1 MRLGANF
8 ICIIIA
14 MGRATLESCF
24 NTLLINLH
32 GPEGPQ
38 LGNAMRWFEWFL
50 LAILGA
56 AVAVAPEATRAA
68 ESDNMLSLPKSREP
82 DLTNAPDSNVIA
94 RHSADEPGALAPD
107 LFMLSKGKVV
117 AANVI
122 PAQSQGHGLG
132 PNEALKA
139 APHLTFLSEQID
151 GSKVISA
158 ATAKR
163 EAFTSD
169 PRLPALQVAT
179 VPASATAIGSG
190 SNPNGDLPPTR
201 PALATAPQKE
211 PGPAVN
217 VAAADASS
225 GGEAFPGASFKP
237 AEPLRLTPR
246 SAPHDSVMRNSR
258 VDVRVATHFVPDV
271 HLSAPSTTDDAQLA
285 MASFLG
291 PSFRSATSLKGD
303 FRVRNFD
310 TSETVLKT
318 AALSG
323 VLLTSAAPALG
334 QPITDVDQPAPPP
347 KITLLTTSPVRAAP
361 IEMAQATPMIDT
373 RSLILKPLLTAQP
386 VVAAEVP
393 EQTFQS
399 ASALRSAFQLASP
412 DVTMATKR
420 IGLPAAGE
428 LKFPP
433 TPVADVS
440 SASGPEA
447 APVMLMS
454 MITAPPVPEEPS
466 VETDLRSSGPRS
478 SSNVSA
484 PDPLWLRK
492 SGAPDK
498 AITVATAT
506 EKRPMP
512 KSDAAVIDSLI
523 SWAERQNNAD
533 ASDKDAASGG
543 EVVVFELGS
552 PSRRPE
558 PRPVDPVMTAL
569 PKSPRDLREQL
580 ARPAPAGLGHVEVA
594 AAEARPR
601 LPDPSL
607 LELVALA
614 DKSYVKTEIGMAIL
628 PLAPLDA
635 GAPDDARDTIDTIT
649 LGDLVSRAN
658 YHSEDVRA
666 DRDGERSSRLAA
678 NSSLSQ
684 LGPRFDARFSKG
696 HEHSFTSVGAT
707 PIDKPGHVRADGSTV
722 IVQPLFD
729 AVSIA
734 GLARDQ
740 QLARGAQSRRRSTQ
754 VNVSFEA
761 VTNYFDMLAARLAL
775 DLALKHQAQMNKLLD
790 YMAKRAQLGGASEA
804 DFERV
809 RAVTLSAKRA
819 VIDARGELD
828 AALSAM
834 QRISGV
840 TAVQIAVPDKLY
852 LDIPEDADTAFTQ
865 MVRRNPELKTA
876 FLQIKAAH
884 EDAVA
889 AAARAAPRVNLE
901 MGRYQSQN
909 ASGAHGTTVDSRL
922 MIVGSVSLGA
932 GTEAFQAMSQSA
944 HVSELKHRYASALR
958 AAKERLRTVYLSRQ
972 NISDQRAVAWQE
984 FASNTKVADA
994 FDEQLFSANRSLI
1007 DVLDTYQKFYQSK
1020 LNIVRISVNQMKIGY
1035 QIKQIIGDLSQDN
1048 AGDEGTDVASVG
1060 SK

>member
-1 MRLGANF
+1 
-8 ICIIIA
+8 
-14 MGRATLESCF
+14 
-24 NTLLINLH
+24 
-32 GPEGPQ
+32 
-38 LGNAMRWFEWFL
+38 MRWFEWFS

-56 AVAVAPEATRAA
+56 AVSVAPEATRAA
-68 ESDNMLSLPKSREP
+68 ESGDMFTLAKSRHP
-82 DLTNAPDSNVIA
+82 DQADAPDGNVIA
-94 RHSADEPGALAPD
+94 RHSVADPGALAPD

-117 AANVI
+117 DDRTVGSKLGGAVTR
-122 PAQSQGHGLG
+122 PPPSQIDGLG
-132 PNEALKA
+132 PAETLK
-139 APHLTFLSEQID
+139 PPPRLTLLADTLD
-151 GSKVISA
+151 GSRSISKLDGVGSLA
-158 ATAKR
+158 GVSAVQ
-163 EAFTSD
+163 
-169 PRLPALQVAT
+169 L
-179 VPASATAIGSG
+179 ASAEILAPAMGPVLIPKDSI
-190 SNPNGDLPPTR
+190 PPPRALLAELPEVR
-201 PALATAPQKE
+201 PAPLSH
-211 PGPAVN
+211 V
-217 VAAADASS
+217 VAAEVNADGAP
-225 GGEAFPGASFKP
+225 FPGASFP
-237 AEPLRLTPR
+237 GASFRAAEALRLAPR
-246 SAPHDSVMRNSR
+246 PVPNEAIIQTARIDGRAATRLVPALQPAVSASAVDTELPLSR
-258 VDVRVATHFVPDV
+258 
-271 HLSAPSTTDDAQLA
+271 
-285 MASFLG
+285 FLD
-291 PSFRSATSLKGD
+291 PSFQASANLKD
-303 FRVRNFD
+303 SFRVRAAYK
-310 TSETVLKT
+310 SEALLRSASWNGVVLRTVEPRLDQWV
-318 AALSG
+318 ADPG
-323 VLLTSAAPALG
+323 PPDAAPNVTV
-334 QPITDVDQPAPPP
+334 PT
-347 KITLLTTSPVRAAP
+347 
-361 IEMAQATPMIDT
+361 ATPVSALPIAT
-373 RSLILKPLLTAQP
+373 ARASPLLDVRSGLIGPVLIAQS
-386 VVAAEVP
+386 VIAADVP
-393 EQTFQS
+393 DRTFQS
-399 ASALRSAFQLASP
+399 ASALRSALQRAAPEAVFASKR
-412 DVTMATKR
+412 DVTPGRGELTLPPAVEMAT
-420 IGLPAAGE
+420 A
-428 LKFPP
+428 
-433 TPVADVS
+433 TSSDV
-440 SASGPEA
+440 
-447 APVMLMS
+447 APVMLMA
-454 MITAPPVPEEPS
+454 MISPSPPPVEPGA
-466 VETDLRSSGPRS
+466 ETDLRSSGPRS
-478 SSNVSA
+478 SANVSA

-492 SGAPDK
+492 ENAAAKPL
-498 AITVATAT
+498 AVATAP
-506 EKRPMP
+506 EKPAPSRAE
-512 KSDAAVIDSLI
+512 AAMIDSLV
-523 SWAERQNNAD
+523 SWAERQTSTD
-533 ASDKDAASGG
+533 TSDKDAVSGG

-558 PRPVDPVMTAL
+558 PRPADPVMTAL

-580 ARPAPAGLGHVEVA
+580 KRPEPAGLGRVETA
-594 AAEARPR
+594 AAEVKPR

-607 LELVALA
+607 LELVSLA
-614 DKSYVKTEIGMAIL
+614 DKAYVKPELGMAIL

-666 DRDGERSSRLAA
+666 DREGERSSRLAA
-678 NSSLSQ
+678 NSALSQ
-684 LGPRFDARFSKG
+684 LGPRFDARYSKG

-734 GLARDQ
+734 GVARDQ

-775 DLALKHQAQMNKLLD
+775 DLALKHQTQMNKLLD

-852 LDIPEDADTAFTQ
+852 LDIPEDADAAFSQ
-865 MVRRNPELKTA
+865 MVRRNPELKSA

-889 AAARAAPRVNLE
+889 AAARAAPKVNLE

-932 GTEAFQAMSQSA
+932 GTEALQAMSQSA

-958 AAKERLRTVYLSRQ
+958 AAKERLRTIYLSRQ

-1048 AGDEGTDVASVG
+1048 AGDEVADVASVG
-1060 SK
+1060 GR